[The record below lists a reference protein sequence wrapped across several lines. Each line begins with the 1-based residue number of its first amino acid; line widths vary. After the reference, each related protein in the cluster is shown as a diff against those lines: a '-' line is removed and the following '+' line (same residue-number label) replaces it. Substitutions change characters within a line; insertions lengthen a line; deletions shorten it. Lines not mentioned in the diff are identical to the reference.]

1 MHAQRNVLDVR
12 DVLDVLVRV
21 DRIVVLNNVPHV
33 ALDVVETV
41 KDNVPHYA
49 KVNVQDAL
57 VAVKILVVISVLVNV
72 AMTAKMTV
80 LEPAQEP
87 ILK

>member
-1 MHAQRNVLDVR
+1 MRVLPNVQDAR
-12 DVLDVLVRV
+12 DALVVLVRV
-21 DRIVVLNNVPHV
+21 DRIAVLNNVPHV
-33 ALDVVETV
+33 ALDVVETA
-41 KDNVPHYA
+41 KDDVLHYA

-57 VAVKILVVISVLVNV
+57 VAVKIPVVISVLANV

-80 LEPAQEP
+80 LEPVREL

>member
-1 MHAQRNVLDVR
+1 MHVLPNVQDAR
-12 DVLDVLVRV
+12 DALVVLVRV
-21 DRIVVLNNVPHV
+21 DRIAVLNNVPHV
-33 ALDVVETV
+33 ALDVVETA
-41 KDNVPHYA
+41 KDDVLHYA

-57 VAVKILVVISVLVNV
+57 VAVKIPVVISVLANV

-80 LEPAQEP
+80 LEPVREL

>member
-1 MHAQRNVLDVR
+1 MHAQRNAQDAQG
-12 DVLDVLVRV
+12 VLDVLVHAV
-21 DRIVVLNNVPHV
+21 RIAVLNNVLHV

-41 KDNVPHYA
+41 KDNVLHYA

-80 LEPAQEP
+80 LEPVQEP

>member
-1 MHAQRNVLDVR
+1 MV
-12 DVLDVLVRV
+12 
-21 DRIVVLNNVPHV
+21 RIVVLNNVPHV

-41 KDNVPHYA
+41 KDNVLHYA

-72 AMTAKMTV
+72 AMTVKMTV
-80 LEPAQEP
+80 LEPVQEL

>member
-1 MHAQRNVLDVR
+1 MHARLNVLDVR

-21 DRIVVLNNVPHV
+21 DRIAVPNNVPHV
-33 ALDVVETV
+33 ALDVVETA
-41 KDNVPHYA
+41 KDDVLHYA

-57 VAVKILVVISVLVNV
+57 VAVKIPVVISVLVNV

-80 LEPAQEP
+80 LEPVREL